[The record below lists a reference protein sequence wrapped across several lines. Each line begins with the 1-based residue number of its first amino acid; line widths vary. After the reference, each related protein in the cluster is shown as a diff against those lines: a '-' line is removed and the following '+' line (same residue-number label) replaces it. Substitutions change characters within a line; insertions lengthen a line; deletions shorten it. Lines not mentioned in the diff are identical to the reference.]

1 MSIYNLPNCINEIT
15 THSSNVRNDMKLHR
29 AGVLYNCKWKV
40 ENGKLFRFFISPPLG
55 EGVAQATGEGL
66 FNGKLKQKFRS
77 QECRKGF
84 YRMGK
89 CHAEFISAS
98 DI

>member
-1 MSIYNLPNCINEIT
+1 MGSCIEQILITALPVKTPCPT
-15 THSSNVRNDMKLHR
+15 SADPTLT
-29 AGVLYNCKWKV
+29 LP
-40 ENGKLFRFFISPPLG
+40 FG
-55 EGVAQATGEGL
+55 EGVAQAQEREGV